1 MNAAFSSWQAFFDMG
16 GYAFYV
22 WLSVAATLIS
32 LIALVAHTLVQ
43 RRQILADVRRRQA
56 REKRIVQSKRN
67 STHEPQAATKPVEP
81 RLKPDASGEK
91 LL

>member
-1 MNAAFSSWQAFFDMG
+1 MNAAFSSWQAFFAMG

-32 LIALVAHTLVQ
+32 LIALVVHTTLQ
-43 RRQILADVRRRQA
+43 RRHILSDVRRRQA
-56 REKRIVQSKRN
+56 RQRRITQSNLQTKN
-67 STHEPQAATKPVEP
+67 KTSAAVSKSVP

>member
-1 MNAAFSSWQAFFDMG
+1 MSSAFSSWHDFFAMG

-32 LIALVAHTLVQ
+32 LIALVVHTCVQ
-43 RRQILADVRRRQA
+43 HRLILGEVRRRQA
-56 REKRIVQSKRN
+56 REKRIIQSQSKKQQGAQT
-67 STHEPQAATKPVEP
+67 SALEPDTSPET
-81 RLKPDASGEK
+81 

>member
-1 MNAAFSSWQAFFDMG
+1 MSPAFSSWHDFFAMG

-32 LIALVAHTLVQ
+32 LMVLVAHTLIQ
-43 RRQILADVRRRQA
+43 HRQILGEVRRRQA
-56 REKRIVQSKRN
+56 REKRIIQSQSKKQPGAQT
-67 STHEPQAATKPVEP
+67 STLEPDTSP
-81 RLKPDASGEK
+81 EK

>member
-1 MNAAFSSWQAFFDMG
+1 MSPAFSSWHDFFAMG

-32 LIALVAHTLVQ
+32 LIALVAHTFIQ
-43 RRQILADVRRRQA
+43 RRQILDEVRRRQA
-56 REKRIVQSKRN
+56 REKRISQSQSKKQQGTQT
-67 STHEPQAATKPVEP
+67 SPLEPDTSP
-81 RLKPDASGEK
+81 EK